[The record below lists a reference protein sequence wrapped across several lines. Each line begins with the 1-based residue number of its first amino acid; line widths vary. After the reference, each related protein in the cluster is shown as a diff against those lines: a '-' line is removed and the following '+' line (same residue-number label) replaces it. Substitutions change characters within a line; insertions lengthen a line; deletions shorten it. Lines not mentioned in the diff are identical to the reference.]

1 MRIKDVEALV
11 GISRKN
17 IRFYEAEGLLTPKRS
32 ANDYREYGEEEIRWL
47 KQIKM
52 LRQLSVPLEQIRLLK
67 AGAVSL
73 SALMERQQRLL
84 EREQR
89 DLAHKCELCQ
99 RLAREPLDLETLDA
113 DELLQRME
121 RLELEGVNF
130 TNVKERDRKRRLGGA
145 VAAAVAFVLVLGMTA
160 AIWVVAML
168 TEPEMTWLF
177 VVLLVL
183 TAAILVALCYAL
195 WQRIVEIQGGEE
207 DEARKY

>member
-73 SALMERQQRLL
+73 SVLMERQQRLL

-145 VAAAVAFVLVLGMTA
+145 VAAAVAFLLLFGIGAAVLIYAMIAEPEARWICALLLVLVLGMVA
-160 AIWVVAML
+160 AL
-168 TEPEMTWLF
+168 G
-177 VVLLVL
+177 
-183 TAAILVALCYAL
+183 YAL
-195 WQRIVEIQGGEE
+195 WRRILEIQGGEE